1 MVVTVDP
8 TAGFFDGIPVR
19 NIWLLLLYAS
29 QLYRELP
36 EARRV
41 QLENAPDDIPDLA
54 AELLANAVERRLRRS
69 LTFDYQRR
77 EADLNRVRGGINLL
91 RTERRQLL
99 QRGRV
104 ACIFDELTVDTPRN
118 RYVKAA
124 LLRFGQV
131 VKGTDLA
138 RRCRDLAAR
147 LERAGVT
154 GIPDARR
161 QGSNLPP
168 DGPGWMSAEER
179 QMLAAARLAFD
190 LSIPTEEAGR
200 TLLAIPDRRANPG
213 CKLYE
218 AAVAGFYQAVLSE
231 RGWRVKTQG
240 GINWPLEN
248 PTPSLREIMPGMI
261 TDIVLERR
269 NRSNPAAG
277 RRIVIDTKFTSMSY
291 QTGTTVNIP
300 CKSDNIYQIYAYL
313 QVSGRHWQR
322 PLVLPFN
329 TAGVLL
335 YPAID
340 TCIDEAAVIQG
351 HEVRFATVEPGCRRP
366 DHQAATAASCMQQP
380 ANRR

>member
-1 MVVTVDP
+1 MVVTVDS

-104 ACIFDELTVDTPRN
+104 ACIFDELTVDTPRT

-131 VKGTDLA
+131 VKGSDLA

-161 QGSNLPP
+161 QRNNLPP

-190 LSIPTEEAGR
+190 LSIPTEEGGL
-200 TLLAIPDRRANPG
+200 TLLAIPDRRAKPG
-213 CKLYE
+213 WKLYE
-218 AAVAGFYQAVLSE
+218 DAVAGFYLGVLSE

-248 PTPSLREIMPGMI
+248 PTSSLREIMPGMI

-277 RRIVIDTKFTSMSY
+277 RRIVIDTKFKSMITSGQHSLR
-291 QTGTTVNIP
+291 
-300 CKSDNIYQIYAYL
+300 SANIYQIYAYL
-313 QVSGRHWQR
+313 RSQEDTGDPVSYRS
-322 PLVLPFN
+322 
-329 TAGVLL
+329 TGVLL

-340 TCIDEAAVIQG
+340 TCINEAAVIQG
-351 HEVRFATVEPGCRRP
+351 HEVRFATVNLAADGQTIRRQLLRVVCSSP
-366 DHQAATAASCMQQP
+366 LTAVS
-380 ANRR
+380 